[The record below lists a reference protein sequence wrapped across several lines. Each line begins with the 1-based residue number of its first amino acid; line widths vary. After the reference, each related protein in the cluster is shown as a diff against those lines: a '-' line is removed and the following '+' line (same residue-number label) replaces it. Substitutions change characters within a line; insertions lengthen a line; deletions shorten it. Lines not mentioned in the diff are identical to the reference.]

1 MQLRQTIEE
10 LIQEKISNTHLF
22 LVELDMRANRI
33 DIYLDGDNGVNIK
46 ECGSLSRF
54 LHRQLEEKG
63 IDIGNYMVEVSSPGI
78 DRNLSQLREFKKNV
92 GRKLQI
98 KNSQSKLIKG
108 QLIYADAEKLVL
120 MPAGA
125 SKKKEI
131 IQYVQIKEA
140 KVVI

>member
-1 MQLRQTIEE
+1 MQLRTEIEE
-10 LIQEKISNTHLF
+10 LIQEKIANTHLF

-54 LHRQLEEKG
+54 LHRRLEEKG
-63 IDIGNYMVEVSSPGI
+63 TDIGNYIVEVSSPGI

-92 GRKLQI
+92 GRKLLI
-98 KNSQSKLIKG
+98 KNHQAKLIKG
-108 QLIYADAEKLVL
+108 QLIYADAEKLL
-120 MPAGA
+120 LISAGNN
-125 SKKKEI
+125 KKKEI
-131 IQYVQIKEA
+131 VPYIQIKEA